1 MVGLWGAWASRARV
15 LYKHLSLDCWL
26 LIHWSHPLPSYR
38 LIIPLFS
45 YFVHTIMVA
54 LKLSL
59 SSLIILF
66 TATYAAPTSLSTIDK
81 RATTLADGTKVVVGN
96 LPNWSLIFRSSGV
109 LTQGG
114 CPATASSIATCYV
127 QKLSANSNQN
137 LDPDMATTGPV
148 QTSFISTNAVPANG
162 GVTKYMFK
170 LQLEPGLATPSSAGS
185 VPLVQ
190 IVSKE
195 PVDGQGSAT
204 KVWLEAKDNKVGINA
219 FSDTPAVSVPMS
231 QFVGKT
237 TVHTWTVKGGP
248 QGWANIDIKD
258 TAGNSILKYEVNKPN
273 SIDSYRMRVGPI
285 RLANSGSPYTAYFG
299 DWNAQTI

>member
-1 MVGLWGAWASRARV
+1 
-15 LYKHLSLDCWL
+15 
-26 LIHWSHPLPSYR
+26 
-38 LIIPLFS
+38 
-45 YFVHTIMVA
+45 MVA

-59 SSLIILF
+59 SSLITLF

-114 CPATASSIATCYV
+114 CPAAASSIAPCYV

-137 LDPDMATTGPV
+137 LDPDMATTSPV

-162 GVTKYMFK
+162 GVTKYTFK

-204 KVWLEAKDNKVGINA
+204 KVWLDAKGDKAGIYT
-219 FSDTPAVSVPMS
+219 FSDTDPVVSVPLS
-231 QFVGKT
+231 QLLGKT

-273 SIDSYRMRVGPI
+273 SIDSYRLRVGPI
-285 RLANSGSPYTAYFG
+285 RRANSGSPYTAYFG
-299 DWNAQTI
+299 DWNAQAI